1 MTAAWEDMPPT
12 RMSLPAADLQE
23 LQSTL
28 ADRLYIQVS
37 GWHLY
42 LGDAGLAQ
50 PLAIECSALMDQGAA
65 VAARKSLE
73 AVAVPVA
80 GGASQLP
87 LARLMPPAQLREL
100 EEILEPYC
108 R

>member
-1 MTAAWEDMPPT
+1 
-12 RMSLPAADLQE
+12 MSLPASELQDLQA
-23 LQSTL
+23 SL
-28 ADRLYIQVS
+28 ADRLFVQIS

-42 LGDAGLAQ
+42 LGDADLAK
-50 PLAIECSALMDQGAA
+50 PLAIECSARIDQGAE
-65 VAARKSLE
+65 VAARQSIE
-73 AVAVPVA
+73 AVKVSLA

-87 LARLMPPAQLREL
+87 LSRLLPPAQLREL

>member
-1 MTAAWEDMPPT
+1 
-12 RMSLPAADLQE
+12 MSLPASE
-23 LQSTL
+23 LQDLEQALS
-28 ADRLYIQVS
+28 DRLYIQIN

-42 LGDAGLAQ
+42 LGDAKLAQ
-50 PLAIECSALMDQGAA
+50 PLAIECSARIDESAA
-65 VAARKSLE
+65 LAARKALE

-87 LARLMPPAQLREL
+87 LARLIPPAQLRDL

>member
-80 GGASQLP
+80 G
-87 LARLMPPAQLREL
+87 
-100 EEILEPYC
+100 
-108 R
+108 

>member
-1 MTAAWEDMPPT
+1 
-12 RMSLPAADLQE
+12 MSLPASE
-23 LQSTL
+23 LQDLEQALS
-28 ADRLYIQVS
+28 DRLYIQIN

-42 LGDAGLAQ
+42 LGDAKLAR
-50 PLAIECSALMDQGAA
+50 PLAIECSARIDESAA
-65 VAARKSLE
+65 LAARKALE

-87 LARLMPPAQLREL
+87 LARLIPPAQLRDL

>member
-1 MTAAWEDMPPT
+1 
-12 RMSLPAADLQE
+12 MSLPAAE
-23 LQSTL
+23 LQDLERALS
-28 ADRLYIQVS
+28 DRLYIQVS

-42 LGDAGLAQ
+42 LGDAKLAQ
-50 PLAIECSALMDQGAA
+50 ALAIECSARVDDSAA
-65 VAARKSLE
+65 VAARKALE
-73 AVAVPVA
+73 AVSVPVA

-87 LARLMPPAQLREL
+87 LARLIPPAQLREL

>member
-1 MTAAWEDMPPT
+1 
-12 RMSLPAADLQE
+12 MSLPAADLQE

-28 ADRLYIQVS
+28 ADRLYIQIS

-42 LGDAGLAQ
+42 LGDADLAQ
-50 PLAIECSALMDQGAA
+50 PLAIECSALVAQGAS
-65 VAARKSLE
+65 VAARKALE
-73 AVAVPVA
+73 AVTVPVA

-87 LARLMPPAQLREL
+87 LSRLMPPAQLRDL
-100 EEILEPYC
+100 EEILESYC

>member
-1 MTAAWEDMPPT
+1 
-12 RMSLPAADLQE
+12 MSLPAADLQE

-42 LGDAGLAQ
+42 LGDADLAQ
-50 PLAIECSALMDQGAA
+50 PLAIECSALIDQGAS

-73 AVAVPVA
+73 AVTVPRGWWSQQA
-80 GGASQLP
+80 AALAPDASGT
-87 LARLMPPAQLREL
+87 AS
-100 EEILEPYC
+100 
-108 R
+108 

>member
-1 MTAAWEDMPPT
+1 
-12 RMSLPAADLQE
+12 MSLPASE
-23 LQSTL
+23 LQDLEQALS
-28 ADRLYIQVS
+28 DRLYIQIN

-42 LGDAGLAQ
+42 LGDAKLARH
-50 PLAIECSALMDQGAA
+50 LAIECSARIDESAA
-65 VAARKSLE
+65 LAARKALE

-87 LARLMPPAQLREL
+87 LARLIPPAQLRDL

>member
-1 MTAAWEDMPPT
+1 
-12 RMSLPAADLQE
+12 MSLSAADLQE
-23 LQSTL
+23 LQAALS
-28 ADRLYIQVS
+28 DRLFIQIC

-42 LGDAGLAQ
+42 LGDANLAE
-50 PLAIECSALMDQGAA
+50 PLAIECSARINESPA
-65 VAARKSLE
+65 VAARKALE
-73 AVAVPVA
+73 AISVPVA

-87 LARLMPPAQLREL
+87 LARLIPPTQLREL

>member
-1 MTAAWEDMPPT
+1 
-12 RMSLPAADLQE
+12 MSLPAADLQE

-50 PLAIECSALMDQGAA
+50 PLAIECSALMDQGP
-65 VAARKSLE
+65 RWPPENPWRPWRFPSLVE
-73 AVAVPVA
+73 P
-80 GGASQLP
+80 AS
-87 LARLMPPAQLREL
+87 
-100 EEILEPYC
+100 C
-108 R
+108 RSRA

>member
-1 MTAAWEDMPPT
+1 
-12 RMSLPAADLQE
+12 MSLPASE
-23 LQSTL
+23 LQDLEQALS
-28 ADRLYIQVS
+28 DRLYIQIN

-42 LGDAGLAQ
+42 LGDAKLARS
-50 PLAIECSALMDQGAA
+50 LAIECSARIDESAA
-65 VAARKSLE
+65 VAARKALE

-87 LARLMPPAQLREL
+87 LARLIPPAQLRDL
-100 EEILEPYC
+100 EEILETYC

>member
-1 MTAAWEDMPPT
+1 
-12 RMSLPAADLQE
+12 MSLPASE
-23 LQSTL
+23 LQDLEQALS
-28 ADRLYIQVS
+28 DRLYIQIN

-42 LGDAGLAQ
+42 LGDAKLAQ
-50 PLAIECSALMDQGAA
+50 PLAIECSARIDESAA
-65 VAARKSLE
+65 LAARKALE

-87 LARLMPPAQLREL
+87 LARLIPPAQLRDL
-100 EEILEPYC
+100 EDILEPYC

>member
-1 MTAAWEDMPPT
+1 
-12 RMSLPAADLQE
+12 MSLSAGDLQD
-23 LQSTL
+23 LQSAL
-28 ADRLYIQVS
+28 ADRLYVQIS

-42 LGDAGLAQ
+42 LGDANLAK
-50 PLAIECSALMDQGAA
+50 PLAIECSARVDDSAA
-65 VAARKSLE
+65 VAARKALE
-73 AVAVPVA
+73 AVSVPVA

-87 LARLMPPAQLREL
+87 LARLIPPAQLRDL